1 MLVSTYN
8 KMCSSHRIIHDI
20 THYVLLLIDDFFL
33 INIHVDSVVQLV
45 SLIKDRTTI
54 LIHLITYSELIGQQ
68 VSRTIRNGNL
78 NYLIVYNTS

>member
-1 MLVSTYN
+1 MLGDSFQY
-8 KMCSSHRIIHDI
+8 KLRK
-20 THYVLLLIDDFFL
+20 YVALDQFIFNWLLIFC
-33 INIHVDSVVQLV
+33 VDSVVQLV

-78 NYLIVYNTS
+78 NYLIVYNTP